1 MREDEVKFLCII
13 LLGRNKTLQLLY
25 VTKVSGFINVVVI

>member
-13 LLGRNKTLQLLY
+13 FQRRNETSQLLY
-25 VTKVSGFINVVVI
+25 VTKISGFIDDVVI